1 MNIIITRAIL
11 PLVVNDLKIAT
22 THNNR
27 ILV

>member
-1 MNIIITRAIL
+1 MTRAIL
-11 PLVVNDLKIAT
+11 PLVVNDLRIAT